1 MDEKIPINIVEQLCP
16 SCAKAMR
23 AKGWTHI
30 NIKQIPEGLKEGLCR
45 HVGRSPDPGFFRRCM
60 TTSFGDFTP
69 SNKEGFCNHLHF
81 VCLGRFPPQDPK
93 ASTESTTQ
101 KTWVAKAISDD
112 GDRSITARISTD
124 HVDRDGDVL
133 VPQGCDFSRFKDNP
147 VVFFIHDYSTL
158 PVGICTDI
166 SKNDTDIVATTQFAE
181 RPKSHPEAA
190 TWMPDIILDLF
201 RQKVL
206 RGFSVGL
213 DPVEIRPAKKADI
226 ERYGKGLTRVVSK
239 WSLLE
244 YSVAPI
250 PTNDR
255 ALTMAVSKGVISM
268 DDARIVCPGL
278 ETPTKKAIII
288 CMAPPKKKKSKPNV
302 GLIITRAI
310 KHATG
315 KLYE

>member
-1 MDEKIPINIVEQLCP
+1 M
-16 SCAKAMR
+16 AK
-23 AKGWTHI
+23 
-30 NIKQIPEGLKEGLCR
+30 
-45 HVGRSPDPGFFRRCM
+45 
-60 TTSFGDFTP
+60 
-69 SNKEGFCNHLHF
+69 NKTD
-81 VCLGRFPPQDPK
+81 VK
-93 ASTESTTQ
+93 
-101 KTWVAKAISDD
+101 KTWVAKVISDD
-112 GDRSITARISTD
+112 GNRSITARISTED
-124 HVDRDGDVL
+124 VDRDGDVL

-147 VVFFIHDYSTL
+147 VVFFAHDYTTL
-158 PVGICTDI
+158 PVGTCIDI
-166 SKNDTDIVATTQFAE
+166 SKNDADIVATTKFAE

-206 RGFSVGL
+206 KGFSVGL
-213 DPVEIRPAKKADI
+213 DPVEMRPAKKADI
-226 ERYGKGLTRVVSK
+226 ERFGKGVTRVVSK

-255 ALTMAVSKGVISM
+255 ALTMAVSKGVVSL
-268 DDARIVCPGL
+268 DDARIACPGL
-278 ETPTKKAIII
+278 ETPTKKAIVI

-310 KHATG
+310 KHAAG